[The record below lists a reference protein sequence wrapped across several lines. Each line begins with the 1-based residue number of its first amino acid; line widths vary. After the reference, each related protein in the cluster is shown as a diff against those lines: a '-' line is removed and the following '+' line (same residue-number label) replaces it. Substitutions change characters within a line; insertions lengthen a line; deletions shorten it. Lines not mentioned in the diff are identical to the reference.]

1 MNRLM
6 LGAAAIA
13 LGVGTMGT
21 VQAQTATT
29 GQQNLQPA
37 SCTQLDV
44 GEVAN
49 RVDKLQTG
57 TQKEQL
63 EQLVLRAREAANS
76 GNVMQCRQLL
86 VEAEA
91 KLPGGAQVTKET
103 PVPGFL
109 GGPDNQNSSTARN
122 ANPEQAPIQADNL
135 VAALRNN
142 PQFSTLA
149 KLVETAGLADTL
161 SRSGQ
166 HTLFAPTNAAF
177 EKLPQATIDRL
188 GQEQHRD
195 QLRAIL
201 AQHVVEGHSYAST
214 QLPTDIKAMGGGPID
229 VSLTNGRPRLNIG
242 EPQPQAT
249 PQARTATT
257 TATATSTEA
266 APAPAPM
273 PSAANQDLT
282 DALSAL
288 ENANQALTGES
299 QDNQPAR
306 DQLARAR
313 QAIDR
318 GQLQTTDRQPLA
330 QASGAIDRATQ
341 ALQNND
347 RAAARTAVNEA
358 LPTLRQ
364 AEAATPSSANQTNR
378 QTAATDTQRP
388 ADRSPAAITVGD
400 IRTGN
405 GYVHGIDTVLIP
417 ESVEEALVR

>member
-1 MNRLM
+1 M

-13 LGVGTMGT
+13 LSVGTMGS
-21 VQAQTATT
+21 VQAQTPTT

-49 RVDKLQTG
+49 RVEKLPAG
-57 TQKEQL
+57 TQREQL
-63 EQLVLRAREAANS
+63 EQLVQRAREAS
-76 GNVMQCRQLL
+76 TGGNVMQCRELL
-86 VEAEA
+86 VQAES
-91 KLPGGAQVTKET
+91 KLPGGAQVTRET
-103 PVPGFL
+103 PMPGFL
-109 GGPDNQNSSTARN
+109 GGEGGQGSGQSSTARG
-122 ANPEQAPIQADNL
+122 ASPEQAPIQADNV

-142 PQFSTLA
+142 SQFSTLA
-149 KLVETAGLADTL
+149 GLIERAGMADTL
-161 SRSGQ
+161 SRSGSY
-166 HTLFAPTNAAF
+166 TLFAPTNAAF
-177 EKLPQATIDRL
+177 DKLPQNVRDQL

-195 QLRAIL
+195 HLRAIL
-201 AQHVVEGHSYAST
+201 AQHVVEGHSLAST
-214 QLPTDIKAMGGGPID
+214 QLPTDIKAMGGDPID

-242 EPQPQAT
+242 EPQPQT
-249 PQARTATT
+249 QPQTRTAES
-257 TATATSTEA
+257 TAAT
-266 APAPAPM
+266 PAPAPT
-273 PSAANQDLT
+273 PSATNQDLT

-288 ENANQALTGES
+288 ENANQALAGQG
-299 QDNQPAR
+299 QDNQAAR

-318 GQLQTTDRQPLA
+318 GQLQTSERQPLQ
-330 QASGAIDRATQ
+330 QASTAIDRATQ

-358 LPTLRQ
+358 LPPLRQ

-378 QTAATDTQRP
+378 RTAAQDTTRDTTRRSTDHTP
-388 ADRSPAAITVGD
+388 ASITVGD

-417 ESVEEALVR
+417 ESVQEALVR

>member
-6 LGAAAIA
+6 LGAAVIA
-13 LGVGTMGT
+13 LSVGVVGS

-63 EQLVLRAREAANS
+63 EQLVQRAREASSA

-91 KLPGGAQVTKET
+91 KLPGGAQVTRET

-109 GGPDNQNSSTARN
+109 GGEGGQSGQSSTARS

-149 KLVETAGLADTL
+149 SLIEKAGMTDTL
-161 SRSGQ
+161 KRSGS

-177 EKLPQATIDRL
+177 EKLPQNVRDQL

-195 QLRAIL
+195 QLRALL
-201 AQHVVEGHSYAST
+201 AQHVVEGHSLASN
-214 QLPTDIKAMGGGPID
+214 QLPTDIKAMGGEPID
-229 VSLTNGRPRLNIG
+229 VSMTNGRPRLNIG
-242 EPQPQAT
+242 EPQPRTQ
-249 PQARTATT
+249 PQARTSESTATT
-257 TATATSTEA
+257 TAA
-266 APAPAPM
+266 APT
-273 PSAANQDLT
+273 PSANNQDLT

-288 ENANQALTGES
+288 ENAGQALSGND

-318 GQLQTTDRQPLA
+318 GQSQTTDRQPLQ
-330 QASGAIDRATQ
+330 QASSAIDRATQ

-347 RAAARTAVNEA
+347 RAAARAAVNEA
-358 LPTLRQ
+358 LPPLRQ
-364 AEAATPSSANQTNR
+364 AEAATPSSAHQSTQQAANR
-378 QTAATDTQRP
+378 QSVDQ
-388 ADRSPAAITVGD
+388 SPASITIGD

-405 GYVHGIDTVLIP
+405 GYVHGIDTVLMP
-417 ESVEEALVR
+417 GSVQEALAQ

>member
-13 LGVGTMGT
+13 LSVGTMGA
-21 VQAQTATT
+21 VQAQTPTT

-49 RVDKLQTG
+49 RVEKLQTG

-63 EQLVLRAREAANS
+63 EQLVQRAREASSA
-76 GNVMQCRQLL
+76 GNVMQCRELL
-86 VEAEA
+86 VQAES
-91 KLPGGAQVTKET
+91 KLPGGAQVTRET
-103 PVPGFL
+103 PMPGFL
-109 GGPDNQNSSTARN
+109 GGEGGQSSTARS
-122 ANPEQAPIQADNL
+122 ASPEQAPIQADNL

-142 PQFSTLA
+142 SQFSTLA
-149 KLVETAGLADTL
+149 SLIETAGMTDTL
-161 SRSGQ
+161 SGSGSY
-166 HTLFAPTNAAF
+166 TLFAPTNAAF
-177 EKLPQATIDRL
+177 DKLPQNVRAQL

-195 QLRAIL
+195 HLRAIL
-201 AQHVVEGHSYAST
+201 AQHVVEGHSLAST
-214 QLPTDIKAMGGGPID
+214 QLPTDIKAMGGDPID

-242 EPQPQAT
+242 EPQPQT
-249 PQARTATT
+249 QPQTRTAES
-257 TATATSTEA
+257 TAAT
-266 APAPAPM
+266 PAPAPT
-273 PSAANQDLT
+273 PSATNQDLT

-288 ENANQALTGES
+288 ENANQALAGQG
-299 QDNQPAR
+299 QDNQAAR

-318 GQLQTTDRQPLA
+318 GQLQTSERQPLQ
-330 QASGAIDRATQ
+330 QASTAIDRATQ

-358 LPTLRQ
+358 LPPLRQ

-378 QTAATDTQRP
+378 RTAAQDTTRDTTRRSTDHTP
-388 ADRSPAAITVGD
+388 ASITVGD

-417 ESVEEALVR
+417 ESVQEALVR